1 MCGLFTE
8 GGCERNAQ
16 CSAWVNDPDCA
27 SAPRLDSDGT
37 RMDIYTQVRAA
48 WTFSCPRRPDLLCT
62 RRPVVQPPPR
72 APAAPT
78 CSRTRRME
86 VYAQVPH
93 GDTCTQVLRLKILV
107 IHGWSADR
115 NLVDWASAPQ
125 LSRTSQRSNSP
136 MAQRSVQRPNG
147 PISQR
152 PNAQSKR
159 SVQRPNGHMVQSSIQ
174 RPKRPTAQRHPLP
187 PLHPY
192 QCWSKYTSASD
203 RMLVKSGQRSV
214 VC

>member
-107 IHGWSADR
+107 IHGWNADR
-115 NLVDWASAPQ
+115 ILVDWTSAPR
-125 LSRTSQRSNSP
+125 LSPTAQRSNIP
-136 MAQRSVQRPNG
+136 TAQRSVQTLSPKAQRPHG
-147 PISQR
+147 PIL
-152 PNAQSKR
+152 N
-159 SVQRPNGHMVQSSIQ
+159 
-174 RPKRPTAQRHPLP
+174 PTAQASNGPTAP
-187 PLHPY
+187 A
-192 QCWSKYTSASD
+192 SASTPIPV
-203 RMLVKSGQRSV
+203 LVKIHVGLRSNAGQKWPTVGGVLTAARIDAHTGRTG
-214 VC
+214 